1 MTNERIIFLQM
12 QFVFLSP
19 PRRDG
24 KWLFHTKQVI

>member
-19 PRRDG
+19 RRDG